1 MCEKQPILSVNHITK
16 TFTTAGWQKNHN
28 SVKAVNDVSFCVD
41 AGKTLGI
48 VGESGCGKTTLAKII
63 LRLETVDSGSV
74 MFNGHNVLR
83 ADKKQLRQIREQL
96 QVVFQD
102 PYASLSPHMTVRRL
116 IAEPLVI
123 AGRPHGTD
131 VILKLMRQVGLQ
143 PEDLNRFPNEFS
155 GGQRQRICIARA
167 IALYPSLL
175 ICDEPVSALDVSV
188 QSQILNLFKQ
198 LQEDL
203 GLTYVFISHDL
214 SVVRHISDQICVM
227 YLGCVVE
234 RGSTDEIYQNPRHPY
249 TKTLLNAVLSPDVN
263 RNGLAHIQTQTEPS
277 GTTSDSV
284 GCSFY
289 HRCPYATDVCK
300 TEKPKEYAIGPSH
313 YVACHRFCKPL
324 SGEI

>member
-1 MCEKQPILSVNHITK
+1 MCEKTPILSVNHVTK
-16 TFTTAGWQKNHN
+16 TFASSGWAKKHD
-28 SVKAVNDVSFCVD
+28 SVKAVNDVSFCIT
-41 AGKTLGI
+41 AGQTMGI

-63 LRLETVDSGSV
+63 LRLENADSGAV
-74 MFNGHNVLR
+74 VFDGHDVLR
-83 ADKKQLRQIREQL
+83 ADRKQLRQIREQM

-116 IAEPLVI
+116 IEEPLVI

-131 VILKLMRQVGLQ
+131 VILQLMRQVGLQ

-167 IALYPSLL
+167 IALHPRVL

-234 RGSTDEIYQNPRHPY
+234 RGETEEIYRHPRHPY
-249 TKTLLNAVLSPDVN
+249 TQTLLNAALSPQVN
-263 RNGLAHIQTQTEPS
+263 RNGLAHIQTQIAQSVSTWD
-277 GTTSDSV
+277 GV
-284 GCSFY
+284 GCPFY
-289 HRCPYATDVCK
+289 QRCPYATEVCK
-300 TEKPKEYAIGPSH
+300 VEKPEEHALAASH
-313 YVACHRFCKPL
+313 YVACHR
-324 SGEI
+324 I

>member
-1 MCEKQPILSVNHITK
+1 MCEKTPILSVNHVTK
-16 TFTTAGWQKNHN
+16 TFAASGWAKKQD
-28 SVKAVNDVSFCVD
+28 SVKAVNDVSFCIT
-41 AGKTLGI
+41 AGQTMGI

-63 LRLETVDSGSV
+63 LRLENADSGAV
-74 MFNGHNVLR
+74 VFDGHDVLR
-83 ADKKQLRQIREQL
+83 ADKKQLRQIREQM

-116 IAEPLVI
+116 IEEPLVI

-131 VILKLMRQVGLQ
+131 VILQLMRQVGLQ

-167 IALYPSLL
+167 IALHPRVL

-234 RGSTDEIYQNPRHPY
+234 RGATEEIYRHPRHPY
-249 TKTLLNAVLSPDVN
+249 TQTLLNAVLSPQVN
-263 RNGLAHIQTQTEPS
+263 RNGLAHIQTQIAQSVSTWD
-277 GTTSDSV
+277 GV
-284 GCSFY
+284 GCPFY
-289 HRCPYATDVCK
+289 QRCPYATEVCK
-300 TEKPKEYAIGPSH
+300 VEKPEEHALAASH
-313 YVACHRFCKPL
+313 YVTCHR
-324 SGEI
+324 I